1 MTMNPLAVCI
11 TIVGQALSLIQW
23 SEFRDNF
30 DDDVLNFW
38 IEEAGDISDKLT
50 FCAPYYTID
59 PILKVKI
66 DAIGHDYASRLHI
79 REDARGAK

>member
-1 MTMNPLAVCI
+1 MNPLAVCI

-30 DDDVLNFW
+30 DDDVLTFW

-50 FCAPYYTID
+50 FCAPT
-59 PILKVKI
+59 PSTRS
-66 DAIGHDYASRLHI
+66 SR
-79 REDARGAK
+79 